1 MINAPFGAADVQTPA
16 YSATLAVTVTNQLT
30 ILEPAI
36 LTGDCTLNVTIDSQ
50 VKAGAVLLLV
60 QAATTDGMDVTFG
73 TGIDA
78 PNLVGVTGK
87 TKSQSFMY
95 DGVSFKAMGAMV
107 QLD

>member
-1 MINAPFGAADVQTPA
+1 MINAPFGDADIQTPA
-16 YSATLAVTVTNQLT
+16 FDATLEVTITNQLT

-36 LTGDCTLNVTIDSQ
+36 LTADCEIDLVIGDE
-50 VKAGAVLLLV
+50 VKPGAVIMFV

-73 TGIDA
+73 DGIDA
-78 PNLVGVTGK
+78 PVLVGVTGK

-95 DGVSFKAMGAMV
+95 DGVSFKAMGAPV